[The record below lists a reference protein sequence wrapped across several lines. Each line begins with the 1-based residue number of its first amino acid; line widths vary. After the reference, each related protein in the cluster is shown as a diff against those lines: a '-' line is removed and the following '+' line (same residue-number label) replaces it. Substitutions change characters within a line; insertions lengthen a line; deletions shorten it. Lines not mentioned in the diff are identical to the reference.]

1 MSGTGA
7 VTVNGA
13 TVYAYF
19 DDTAGRALRLRV
31 SADDAE
37 RHQLAGGHTCG
48 VGLPGQAAGPVLVTA
63 TDWAPPFVWLELRP
77 LARTAG

>member
-1 MSGTGA
+1 MRGAGA

-19 DDTAGRALRLRV
+19 DDTAGGPVRLRV

-37 RHQLAGGHTCG
+37 RHHLLGGYTCG
-48 VGLPGQAAGPVLVTA
+48 VGLPGRTTGPALVTA
-63 TDWAPPFVWLELRP
+63 SRWAPPFVWLELRP
-77 LARTAG
+77 LARTA